1 MNSTIEVLTN
11 RFSVRAYLDQP
22 ISTEHQQLINEVI
35 YRSPTA
41 GNMQDFS
48 VIIVDDQSLK
58 EKLATLC
65 DNQLFIAKA
74 PLLYIFVSD
83 FTRYKDYFQLCEVD
97 ESKFTTPHYGTMMN
111 GIIDATIAAQ
121 SASVAA
127 NSLGIGTCYIGDIV
141 ENKEQITQLLNLNS
155 NMIPVAMLTCG
166 YYKQELKL
174 SPKIDKKY
182 IIHNNKYT
190 RATSDEI
197 KDIFSSKKVPKKYV
211 DQYNNFGEYYYATK
225 VGADFSQEMDR
236 SMSLYLDNFKQK

>member
-11 RFSVRAYLDQP
+11 RFSVRAYLDKP
-22 ISTEHQQLINEVI
+22 ISDEHQDVINEVI

-48 VIIVDDQSLK
+48 VIVVDDQSLK
-58 EKLATLC
+58 EKLSKLC
-65 DNQLFIAKA
+65 DNQPFITKA

-83 FTRYKDYFQLCEVD
+83 FTRYKDYFELCEVD
-97 ESKFTTPHYGTMMN
+97 ENNFSTPHYGTMMN

-127 NSLGIGTCYIGDIV
+127 NSLGIGTCYIGDII
-141 ENKEQITQLLNLNS
+141 ENKEQITDLLGLNS
-155 NMIPVAMLTCG
+155 NMVPVAMLTCG
-166 YYKQELKL
+166 YYKQEVKL

-182 IIHNNKYT
+182 IIHSNKYT
-190 RATSDEI
+190 RASSDEI
-197 KDIFSSKKVPKKYV
+197 KDIFSSKKIPKKYQ

-236 SMSLYLDNFKQK
+236 SMRLYIDNFKQQ